1 MKKGAKKNMFV
12 SGIKVEELFFN
23 KNKNKNDTNYKDE
36 KKKSSLSFDTILKEK
51 ERKLESN

>member
-1 MKKGAKKNMFV
+1 MFV

-36 KKKSSLSFDTILKEK
+36 KKKSYLSFDTILKEE

>member
-1 MKKGAKKNMFV
+1 MFV
-12 SGIKVEELFFN
+12 SVIKVEESFFN

-36 KKKSSLSFDTILKEK
+36 KNKSSLSFDTILKEE